1 MFVTSQDLG
10 FQCHLSWSFEFVSIY
25 LLTYKHNSQEKGQKD
40 KQRLKNRHNSKDRV
54 TQLGVNSS
62 TSLRPPSFTDDT
74 ATLVR
79 MPILNLIFKP
89 NNKVLYKINVQ
100 AKTN

>member
-1 MFVTSQDLG
+1 M
-10 FQCHLSWSFEFVSIY
+10 
-25 LLTYKHNSQEKGQKD
+25 
-40 KQRLKNRHNSKDRV
+40 RV
-54 TQLGVNSS
+54 WRNTAYTPRNIQPTVPYRGGSSTS
-62 TSLRPPSFTDDT
+62 TSLRPPSTTDDT